1 LIAASFAMST
11 PFGSPDV
18 PSFGFPSVGQ
28 KNVVAA
34 FDGGRI
40 TSNGGVMLLG
50 VVERQLGLADTLA
63 PLIADPRNPLLVT
76 HSVSDILRA
85 RMLAIAC
92 GYEDGDDL
100 DFLRTDPAFKMACGR
115 LPDSGDDLCS
125 QPTVSRWENAP
136 TQREVVRMTYA
147 MIDLYCRSYDRP
159 PAAVTFDID
168 DTCDVAHGNQ
178 QLALFHAHYDERCF
192 LPIHVYDAANARPVV
207 VLFRPGKTPS
217 GEEIRG
223 HLRRMVRRIRCHWPH
238 TRITVRGD
246 SHYGRREVMAWCEAN
261 GLHYI
266 FGLSG
271 NAVLDQM
278 VEPIADAVR
287 TQRAEAQANLISMGR
302 AEWPVDT
309 ARLRRAEVQA
319 NAVRRHTEVRYGA
332 KSWGCQRR
340 VIARIEATRKGL
352 DIRYVVTNLIGG
364 SAEWLYETLYC
375 ARGQMENFIKLHKT
389 QLASDRTSCRSPL
402 ANQVRLVLHTGAYW
416 LLLKVR
422 DNIPNLQPLAVA
434 EFKTLQMRLIK
445 IAARITETATRVRLA
460 FAAACPE
467 ADLFRGLVRSF
478 QPAGP

>member
-1 LIAASFAMST
+1 MSA
-11 PFGSPDV
+11 PFGSKSP
-18 PSFGFPSVGQ
+18 PAFSFAPVER
-28 KNVVAA
+28 KKVVAA

-50 VVERQLGLADTLA
+50 TVERQLGIADALA
-63 PLIADPRNPLLVT
+63 PLISDPRNPLYVT
-76 HSVSDILRA
+76 HSVNDILRA

-100 DFLRTDPAFKMACGR
+100 DLLRTDPAFKLACGR

-136 TQREVVRMTYA
+136 TQREVVRMIYA

-159 PAAVTFDID
+159 PAAVTLDID

-192 LPIHVYDAANARPVV
+192 LPIHVYDASNARPVV

-223 HLRRMVRRIRCHWPH
+223 HLRRMVRRIRRHWPQ
-238 TRITVRGD
+238 TRITIRGD
-246 SHYGRREVMAWCEAN
+246 SHYGRHEVMAWCEAN
-261 GLHYI
+261 DLRYI

-271 NAVLDQM
+271 NAVLEQM
-278 VEPIADAVR
+278 VEPLADAVR
-287 TQRAEAQANLISMGR
+287 AQRAAAQAKLVEMRR
-302 AEWPVDT
+302 ADRPVNA
-309 ARLRRAEVQA
+309 ARLRRAEAQA
-319 NAVRRHTEVRYGA
+319 NAVRRHTEVSYGA
-332 KSWGCQRR
+332 KSWRCQRR
-340 VIARIEATRKGL
+340 VAARIEATPKGL
-352 DIRYVVTNLIGG
+352 DIRYVVTNLTGG
-364 SAEWLYETLYC
+364 GAEWLYETLYC

-422 DNIPNLQPLAVA
+422 DKIPQRQPLAIA
-434 EFKTLQMRLIK
+434 EFKTLQMHLIK
-445 IAARITETATRVRLA
+445 IAARISETATRVRIA
-460 FAAACPE
+460 FAAACPQ
-467 ADLFRGLVRSF
+467 ADLFAGLVRSF
-478 QPAGP
+478 HCAGP